1 LFGGRSCGTV
11 TFGGVAPNPMLTR
24 EKLISAAEQ
33 LFAERS
39 IDGVSLRQINSAAGQ
54 RNSTAL
60 QYHFGGRSGLIRA
73 VLDKHRDEIET
84 RRHALLDEYEG
95 TGGGD
100 LRLLAAALVRP
111 VAAELA
117 DPDGGRAYLRI
128 MAQLVNR
135 PGRPEPS
142 RETTDPTDSIYR
154 WRQLVAPLL
163 PEVSRNRLHLRWVA
177 LRTTYVELARRAE
190 EPPAT
195 DDRLFTSYLID
206 LVTSVLSTTA
216 SDETLDYLEASSRR
230 RAEA

>member
-1 LFGGRSCGTV
+1 MCGSRSCGTV
-11 TFGGVAPNPMLTR
+11 TFAGVAPNPMLTR
-24 EKLISAAEQ
+24 EKLIAAAEQ

-73 VLDKHRDEIET
+73 VLEKHRGAIET
-84 RRHALLDEYEG
+84 RRHALLDEYEAG
-95 TGGGD
+95 AEHD
-100 LRLLAAALVRP
+100 LRLLAAAVVRP
-111 VAAELA
+111 LAVELS

-135 PGRPEPS
+135 PGRPVPGP
-142 RETTDPTDSIYR
+142 ETTDPTDSIYR
-154 WRQLVAPLL
+154 WRQLVAPLM
-163 PEVSRNRLHLRWVA
+163 PEVAVQRLHLRWVA

-190 EPPAT
+190 APPAA

-206 LVTSVLSTTA
+206 LVTSVLSTTP
-216 SDETLDYLEASSRR
+216 SPETLELLDASSRR

>member
-1 LFGGRSCGTV
+1 
-11 TFGGVAPNPMLTR
+11 MHTR
-24 EKLISAAEQ
+24 EKLIAAAEQ

-73 VLDKHRDEIET
+73 VLEKHRGAIEA
-84 RRHALLDEYEG
+84 RRHDLLDDYEAAG
-95 TGGGD
+95 RTD
-100 LRLLAAALVRP
+100 LRLLSAALVRP
-111 VAAELA
+111 VALELSCT
-117 DPDGGRAYLRI
+117 DGGRAYLRI

-135 PGRPEPS
+135 PGRPEPG
-142 RETTDPTDSIYR
+142 RETTDPTDSVYR
-154 WRQLVAPLL
+154 WRELVAPVLS
-163 PEVSRNRLHLRWVA
+163 EVAVHRLHLRFVA

-206 LVTSVLSTTA
+206 LITSVLSTTP
-216 SDETLDYLEASSRR
+216 SPETLDLLEASRLR

>member
-1 LFGGRSCGTV
+1 MAGPGSCGTV
-11 TFGGVAPNPMLTR
+11 TFADVAPNPMLTR
-24 EKLISAAEQ
+24 EKLIAAAEQ

-73 VLDKHRDEIET
+73 VLDKHRGAIEA
-84 RRHALLDEYEG
+84 RRHTLLDEYEDAG
-95 TGGGD
+95 AGD
-100 LRLLAAALVRP
+100 LRLVAAALVRP
-111 VAAELA
+111 VAVELS

-135 PGRPEPS
+135 PGRPGPGP
-142 RETTDPTDSIYR
+142 ETTDPTDSIYR
-154 WRQLVAPLL
+154 WRQLVAPLM
-163 PEVSRNRLHLRWVA
+163 PEVAVQRLHLRWVA

-190 EPPAT
+190 EPPAL

-206 LVTSVLSTTA
+206 LVTSVLTTTP
-216 SDETLDYLEASSRR
+216 SPETLELLDASSRR

>member
-1 LFGGRSCGTV
+1 
-11 TFGGVAPNPMLTR
+11 
-24 EKLISAAEQ
+24 
-33 LFAERS
+33 
-39 IDGVSLRQINSAAGQ
+39 
-54 RNSTAL
+54 
-60 QYHFGGRSGLIRA
+60 
-73 VLDKHRDEIET
+73 
-84 RRHALLDEYEG
+84 
-95 TGGGD
+95 
-100 LRLLAAALVRP
+100 VRP

-142 RETTDPTDSIYR
+142 RETIDPTDSIYR

-190 EPPAT
+190 EPPAA

-216 SDETLDYLEASSRR
+216 SDETLDYLDASSRR

>member
-1 LFGGRSCGTV
+1 
-11 TFGGVAPNPMLTR
+11 MLTR
-24 EKLISAAEQ
+24 EKLIAAAEQ

-73 VLDKHRDEIET
+73 VLDKHRGAIET
-84 RRHALLDEYEG
+84 RRHALLDEYVAAAAP
-95 TGGGD
+95 D
-100 LRLLAAALVRP
+100 LRLMAAALVRP

-135 PGRPEPS
+135 PINPERS
-142 RETTDPTDSIYR
+142 RETTDTTDSIYR
-154 WRQLVAPLL
+154 WRQLVAPLI
-163 PEVSRNRLHLRWVA
+163 PEVALNRLHLRFAAMRV
-177 LRTTYVELARRAE
+177 TYVELARRAE

-206 LVTSVLSTTA
+206 LVTAVLSTRP
-216 SDETLDYLEASSRR
+216 SLETLHNLEASQRR

>member
-1 LFGGRSCGTV
+1 MAGSGSCGTV
-11 TFGGVAPNPMLTR
+11 TFAGVAPNPMLTR

-73 VLDKHRDEIET
+73 VLDKHRPAIET
-84 RRHALLDEYEG
+84 RRHGLLDEYQACAEP
-95 TGGGD
+95 D

-111 VAAELA
+111 VAVELS

-142 RETTDPTDSIYR
+142 RETTDPTDSVYR

-163 PEVSRNRLHLRWVA
+163 SDVAVRRLHLRWVA

-216 SDETLDYLEASSRR
+216 SPETMELLEASRLR

>member
-1 LFGGRSCGTV
+1 M
-11 TFGGVAPNPMLTR
+11 APNPVLTR
-24 EKLISAAEQ
+24 EKLIAAAEQ

-73 VLDKHRDEIET
+73 VLDKHRGAIET
-84 RRHALLDEYEG
+84 RRHALLDEYEAAG
-95 TGGGD
+95 RPD

-111 VAAELA
+111 VAIELS

-154 WRQLVAPLL
+154 WRQMVAPLL
-163 PEVSRNRLHLRWVA
+163 SEVAVHRLHLRFVA
-177 LRTTYVELARRAE
+177 LRTT
-190 EPPAT
+190 
-195 DDRLFTSYLID
+195 
-206 LVTSVLSTTA
+206 
-216 SDETLDYLEASSRR
+216 
-230 RAEA
+230 